1 MAKSRYT
8 QGPSDY
14 QHRFHAGN
22 LGDVLKHCVLIAWMR
37 ALQAIHDE
45 GLRVVDTHAGAGM
58 YPLPPK
64 GEWEAGIGRLD
75 ALGHATAP
83 PMIKAYLD
91 IVGDRR
97 VPNRGG
103 LYPGSPAIVRG
114 LLRDQDALTLAEL
127 AEGPH
132 AKLAGFYANDDRV
145 EVHAGD
151 GLAKARALAE
161 SAAGPLAVFIDP
173 PYGSKAEWSQVSNAV
188 QAVLAARPDAAICV
202 WYPIKSLMR
211 PRTMASALR
220 AHGAGASIDLI
231 STPLQSTRKVLHG
244 SGLLFVNPPA
254 GLMATAA
261 AEMAWLGEALAHPG
275 EAEWSCILRGW
286 HAPTTAT
293 ATATEDAPY

>member
-22 LGDVLKHCVLIAWMR
+22 LGDVLKHCVLIAWVR
-37 ALQAIHDE
+37 ALQARHNE
-45 GLRVVDTHAGAGM
+45 GLRVIDTHAGAGM

-103 LYPGSPAIVRG
+103 LYPGSPAILRG
-114 LLRDQDALTLAEL
+114 LLREADTLTLVEL

-132 AKLAGFYANDDRV
+132 AKLADFYANDDRV
-145 EVHAGD
+145 TVHAGD
-151 GLAKARALAE
+151 GLMAARTAAKDAVE
-161 SAAGPLAVFIDP
+161 TPLAVFIDP
-173 PYGSKAEWSQVSNAV
+173 PYGSKAEWNTVTNTV
-188 QAVLAARPDAAICV
+188 QMVLAARPDAAVCI

-211 PRTMASALR
+211 PRTMASGLR
-220 AHGAGASIDLI
+220 ASGSGASIDLI
-231 STPLQSTRKVLHG
+231 STPLASARKVLHG
-244 SGLLFVNPPA
+244 SGLLFINPPE
-254 GLMATAA
+254 GLLATAS

-275 EAEWSCILRGW
+275 ENEWSCILRGW
-286 HAPTTAT
+286 QAPEA
-293 ATATEDAPY
+293 